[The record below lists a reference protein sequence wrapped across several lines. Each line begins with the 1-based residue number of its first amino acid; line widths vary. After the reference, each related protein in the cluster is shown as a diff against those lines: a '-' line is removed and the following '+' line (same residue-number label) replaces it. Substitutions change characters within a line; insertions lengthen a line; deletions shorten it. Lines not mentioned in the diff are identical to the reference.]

1 MVLLLVDCSKRI
13 FAEIRTDVERHGS
26 ADVIVVRKQERSNCG
41 QSMHEPKYKKAHSCT
56 WIVNLSLTCM
66 CVSIDIHITWNT
78 WWQTK
83 KFSFQKGMHDPFYYL
98 QNDDPQK
105 KIKKWIIS
113 DY

>member
-56 WIVNLSLTCM
+56 
-66 CVSIDIHITWNT
+66 
-78 WWQTK
+78 
-83 KFSFQKGMHDPFYYL
+83 
-98 QNDDPQK
+98 
-105 KIKKWIIS
+105 
-113 DY
+113 